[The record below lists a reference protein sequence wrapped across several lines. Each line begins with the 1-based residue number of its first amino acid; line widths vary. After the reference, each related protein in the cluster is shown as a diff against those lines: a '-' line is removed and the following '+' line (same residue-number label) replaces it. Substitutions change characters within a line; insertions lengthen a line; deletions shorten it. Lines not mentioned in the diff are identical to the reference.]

1 VGTVPSPAHHPASS
15 AQAVRAA
22 LLAGLRR
29 RRLRERTRRLWQ
41 LAPLVA
47 AAALVT
53 AIGASLMGWPAWTAL
68 AVLAAGAATLAAHV
82 LWAFHAQA
90 PSDPVA
96 AALDRDAGLDGEL
109 RSASWFAARDDHDAW
124 ADAHIDRA
132 AERLAAVD
140 WPRVYPPVPP
150 GRSGITTAALTLA
163 ALVLAAVL
171 PARSMTPTAAPAGS
185 PDASRPVEMLR
196 ALQSRPPELLRQL
209 AQLLAAAEAGDRHAT
224 QALSGN
230 AALRERLSEMAAS
243 GDPRLLEALARAMA
257 EGGQDQQALDAM
269 EALAERIR
277 RAAESAGMSAAM
289 QEALDQLADE
299 IEIATPEP
307 TGAGSRAAADPLGG
321 PDAAA
326 DRGTGGD
333 RMEEL
338 TIQFAEDTTGGGGG
352 VMILS
357 QQPADGDSAPGAG
370 VGGSPSGD
378 IPPGTMA
385 EIQAAL
391 DREVVEAHQETP
403 GSSVETDRHRQTEEG
418 RAEAAFTRGTAAR
431 AEATPLVSP
440 PPVPE
445 ARRSG
450 VRTYFVRPE

>member
-1 VGTVPSPAHHPASS
+1 VPSPAHDPASS
-15 AQAVRAA
+15 AHALRAA
-22 LLAGLRR
+22 LLAGQRR

-53 AIGASLMGWPAWTAL
+53 AIAASLMGWPAWTAL
-68 AVLAAGAATLAAHV
+68 VVLAAGAAGLAGHV
-82 LWAFHAQA
+82 LGAFRTQA

-109 RSASWFAARDDHDAW
+109 RSASWFAGRDDRDAW

-132 AERLAAVD
+132 AERVAAVE
-140 WPRVYPPVPP
+140 WPRVYPPVAP

-163 ALVLAAVL
+163 AVALAALL
-171 PARSMTPTAAPAGS
+171 PARSMTPAAASGGS
-185 PDASRPVEMLR
+185 PDVSPPGQMLR
-196 ALQSRPPELLRQL
+196 TLQSLPPELLRQL
-209 AQLLAAAEAGDRHAT
+209 EQLLAAAEAGDRHAT

-230 AALRERLSEMAAS
+230 AALRERLGEMAAS

-257 EGGQDQQALDAM
+257 DGGQDQQALEAM

-299 IEIATPEP
+299 IEIATPER
-307 TGAGSRAAADPLGG
+307 TGAGSRAAADPPGG

-326 DRGTGGD
+326 DGATGGG
-333 RMEEL
+333 MEQL
-338 TIQFAEDTTGGGGG
+338 TIQFAEDTAGGGGG

-357 QQPADGDSAPGAG
+357 QQPGEGDSAPGAG
-370 VGGSPSGD
+370 VGGSPSGE
-378 IPPGTMA
+378 IAPGTLA
-385 EIQAAL
+385 EIQVAL
-391 DREVVEAHQETP
+391 DREVVEAHQDTP
-403 GSSVETDRHRQTEEG
+403 GSRVETERHRQTEES
-418 RAEAAFTRGTAAR
+418 RAEAAFTRGTAAGT
-431 AEATPLVSP
+431 EATPLVSP